1 MVAFPFRE
9 ADSTFAGLLKV
20 FDYYPIHQSNL
31 NLGSRVAATWRHSMS
46 FEVHSVSFC

>member
-20 FDYYPIHQSNL
+20 FDYYLLFTNTPVQLKPWVES
-31 NLGSRVAATWRHSMS
+31 GSHLEAFHV
-46 FEVHSVSFC
+46 F